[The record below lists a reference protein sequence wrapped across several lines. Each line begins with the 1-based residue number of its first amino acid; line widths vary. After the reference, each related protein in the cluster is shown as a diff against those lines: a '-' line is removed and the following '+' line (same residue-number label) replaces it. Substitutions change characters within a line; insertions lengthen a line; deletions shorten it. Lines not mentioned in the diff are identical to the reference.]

1 MCISREDYFAV
12 LCMTIT
18 CGFGGFG
25 GVVGWHREGRN
36 AFGSVGV
43 CDEACRLNGSR
54 YESNIG
60 SLCGWLTTLPP
71 QQSVGKI
78 DQMGVRDQGA
88 PDSVSWLSDCVHMRN
103 PLESGLSLKDWDV
116 KFQLVWIN
124 GLLSLDVGPDI
135 CVQGLT
141 TIELALDH
149 DGQSFVGATKDLES
163 GILGNGII
171 LAVDWKMNIF
181 GRTKDRWHGHLRR
194 EWPMIFHSVSWHFEE
209 EYVRCTGFPS
219 SADFSLF

>member
-1 MCISREDYFAV
+1 
-12 LCMTIT
+12 
-18 CGFGGFG
+18 
-25 GVVGWHREGRN
+25 
-36 AFGSVGV
+36 
-43 CDEACRLNGSR
+43 
-54 YESNIG
+54 
-60 SLCGWLTTLPP
+60 
-71 QQSVGKI
+71 
-78 DQMGVRDQGA
+78 
-88 PDSVSWLSDCVHMRN
+88 MRN

-141 TIELALDH
+141 TIELDLDH

-181 GRTKDRWHGHLRR
+181 GRTKDRWHGHLRK
-194 EWPMIFHSVSWHFEE
+194 EWPMVFHSVSWHFEE
-209 EYVRCTGFPS
+209 EHVRCTGFPS
-219 SADFSLF
+219 SADFSLFWTILQSLMSQCPYSSWAVSHFELFTGMMMMRHTVIFSLPLTLVRLSKPHHYFKRIRLNG